1 MAAIRRNIVITQ
13 GETYRQVFT
22 WMLRWPS
29 GATPT
34 PVDLTG
40 CHARMHVRDVL
51 ESPTV
56 LLELSTANGRIA
68 LGGVAGTITL
78 LLTAAETAAIT
89 WAQGVYD
96 IEIVFAT
103 GEVRRL
109 LQGTVKLSLE
119 VTRG

>member
-1 MAAIRRNIVITQ
+1 MAAKRKNIVITQ

-22 WMLRWPS
+22 WKLRWPS

-40 CHARMHVRDVL
+40 CSARMHVRELL
-51 ESPTV
+51 ETPTT
-56 LLELSTANGRIA
+56 LLELSTANGRIT
-68 LGGVAGTITL
+68 LGGLAGTITIDL
-78 LLTAAETAAIT
+78 SAEDTAALT
-89 WAQGVYD
+89 WLQGVYD

-109 LQGTVKLSLE
+109 LEGGVKVNRE
-119 VTRG
+119 VTRA